1 MCSWNAMDSVYDS
14 KPGPV
19 GGGRSKS
26 PRGTARLAAVQALYQ
41 MDVAQTDA
49 AAVIRQFVRYHFGH
63 DVEGA
68 YYDRADEPFFKDLV
82 LGVVREQLTID
93 PLISRH
99 LAEGWRLSRIDSILR
114 AILRAATYE
123 LKDRRDV
130 PFKVIINEYL
140 DVAHAFFGGDE
151 PRVVNGI
158 LDSLARELRAE
169 EMQSS
174 DNVTPA

>member
-1 MCSWNAMDSVYDS
+1 MSSNVYNSVPEPS
-14 KPGPV
+14 
-19 GGGRSKS
+19 GGGNSLT
-26 PRGTARLAAVQALYQ
+26 PRGTARLAAVQAMYQ

-63 DVEGA
+63 DIEGA
-68 YYDRADEPFFKDLV
+68 YYDRADEPFFEDLV
-82 LGVVREQLTID
+82 MGVVREQLSID

-123 LKDRRDV
+123 LKDRKDV

-151 PRVVNGI
+151 PRVVNGV
-158 LDSLARELRAE
+158 LDSVAREVRAS
-169 EMQSS
+169 EMQSPR
-174 DNVTPA
+174 NAPAG

>member
-1 MCSWNAMDSVYDS
+1 MDSSVYNRASRLSGDG
-14 KPGPV
+14 KPFT
-19 GGGRSKS
+19 
-26 PRGTARLAAVQALYQ
+26 PRGTARLAAVQAMYQ

-49 AAVIRQFVRYHFGH
+49 VAVIRQFVRYHFGH
-63 DVEGA
+63 DIEGA
-68 YYDRADEPFFKDLV
+68 YYDRADEPFFEDLV
-82 LGVVREQLTID
+82 MGVVREQLVID

-123 LKDRRDV
+123 LKDRNEV

-158 LDSLARELRAE
+158 LDSIARDVRAN
-169 EMQSS
+169 EMQHPG
-174 DNVTPA
+174 NAPAG

>member
-1 MCSWNAMDSVYDS
+1 MDSSVYNS
-14 KPGPV
+14 VPGPS
-19 GGGRSKS
+19 GGGKS
-26 PRGTARLAAVQALYQ
+26 FTPRGTARLAAVQAMYQ

-49 AAVIRQFVRYHFGH
+49 VAVIRQFVRYHFGH
-63 DVEGA
+63 DIEGA
-68 YYDRADEPFFKDLV
+68 YYDRADEPFFQDLV
-82 LGVVREQLTID
+82 MGVVREQLTID

-158 LDSLARELRAE
+158 LDSIAREVRAE
-169 EMQSS
+169 EMQSPG
-174 DNVTPA
+174 NAPAG